1 VSPARAAAAAT
12 VAGLV
17 AGRRAWLLDL
27 DGTLVDSGPVH
38 EAAFRGAIAE
48 LAPGL
53 LGQFRYQGYA
63 GATTRE
69 VVSRLA
75 VDAETADRLVRR
87 KQHLYRAHVEAG
99 RVTVFP
105 GAFRLLDRLGRR
117 GCRLYLVTSG
127 SRRSVERV
135 LAACALRGWFR
146 GVLTGD
152 DVMPGKPDP
161 AVYREACRRWAVDPT
176 DAVAVE
182 DSANGVAS
190 AAGAGLMTL
199 QVHVARPAPGAVAV
213 PNLDGIVSLLD
224 PVVTGRE

>member
-1 VSPARAAAAAT
+1 VRPPAAAT
-12 VAGLV
+12 AAGLV

-38 EAAFRGAIAE
+38 EAAFRDAIAE
-48 LAPGL
+48 LAPGR
-53 LGQFRYQGYA
+53 LGSFRYEGNA

-87 KQHLYRAHVEAG
+87 KQQLYRAYVEAG

-105 GAFRLLDRLGRR
+105 GALRLLGRLERR
-117 GCRLYLVTSG
+117 GYRAYLVTSG

-135 LAACALRGWFR
+135 LAACSLRARFR

-152 DVMPGKPDP
+152 DVAPGKPDP
-161 AVYREACRRWAVDPT
+161 AVYREACHRWAVDPD

-190 AAGAGLMTL
+190 AAGAGLVTL

-213 PNLDGIVSLLD
+213 PHLDGIVSLLD
-224 PVVTGRE
+224 PGGDGP

>member
-1 VSPARAAAAAT
+1 VRPAAAAT
-12 VAGLV
+12 AAGLV
-17 AGRRAWLLDL
+17 AGRRVWLLDL

-38 EAAFRGAIAE
+38 EAAFRDAIAE
-48 LAPGL
+48 LAPGR
-53 LGQFRYQGYA
+53 LGQFRYEGYA

-87 KQHLYRAHVEAG
+87 KQHLYRAYVEAG

-105 GAFRLLDRLGRR
+105 GALRLLDRLERR
-117 GCRLYLVTSG
+117 GCRAYLVTSG

-135 LAACALRGWFR
+135 LAACSLRERFR

-152 DVMPGKPDP
+152 DVAPGKPDP
-161 AVYREACRRWAVDPT
+161 AVYREACRRWAVDLD

-190 AAGAGLMTL
+190 AAGAGLVTL
-199 QVHVARPAPGAVAV
+199 QVHAARPAPGALAV
-213 PNLDGIVSLLD
+213 PYLDGIVSLLD
-224 PVVTGRE
+224 AGGDRP